1 MATAKTHRARTTGVS
16 PLTVADAAD
25 RLNISEDAVL
35 AHIRSHRLLAVNV
48 GLGERR
54 PRWRITDEAI
64 SQFLEAR
71 TAQKPSEQKSR
82 RPKRQSVGVE
92 FF

>member
-1 MATAKTHRARTTGVS
+1 MAAEP
-16 PLTVADAAD
+16 PLHTVVDAA
-25 RLNISEDAVL
+25 RLLAISEDAVL

-48 GLGERR
+48 GLGEHR
-54 PRWRITDEAI
+54 PRWRITADAI

-71 TAQKPSEQKSR
+71 TAQKPSEQKIR
-82 RPKRQSVGVE
+82 RPKRQTVGVE